1 MSSISTLLKAAKA
14 KLTTPLF
21 QGVSFETVLHSLT
34 KVRGTPT
41 LSVTEQMLFAKR
53 LSFLI
58 GASISVVECFQ
69 VLQEQARSVRVRY
82 VYERIRGDLSS
93 GQYLHTSLKK
103 FGTAFGSFAINLIK
117 VGELSGSLSQNLA
130 YLAEEMKKRHLLQ
143 KKLIGALVYPVIITI
158 ATLGITG
165 LLTVFIFPKIM
176 PIFASLNVELP
187 LTTQILL
194 AVSLF
199 LRENGMWVVLGSVV
213 GLIVISMLY
222 KKVPTVR
229 HVLDQVSLVLPVIGP
244 LSRSYHMANFCRTL
258 GLLLKS
264 GMTLLEATI
273 IMSDT
278 MDNVVFGRALLQV
291 AEGIK
296 TGKQLSIMLAHHKEL
311 FPSMMTHM
319 IGIGERTGN
328 LSNTLIYLSDYY
340 EVEVDD
346 MTRNLSSAIEPILMV
361 VMGLLVGLV
370 AVSVITPIYEI
381 TQKISR

>member
-1 MSSISTLLKAAKA
+1 MRLVA
-14 KLTTPLF
+14 PLF
-21 QGVSFETVLHSLT
+21 QGASAGSFIESLT

-41 LSVTEQMLFAKR
+41 LSITEQMLFAKR

-58 GASISVVECFQ
+58 GANVSVVECFH
-69 VLQEQARSVRVRY
+69 VLQEQARSVCVKN
-82 VYERIRGDLSS
+82 VYERIGQDLSS

-103 FGTAFGSFAINLIK
+103 FGAAFGSFAINLIK

-143 KKLIGALVYPVIITI
+143 KKLIGAMVYPVIITV

-176 PIFASLNVELP
+176 PIFASLNIELP

-199 LRENGMWVVLGSVV
+199 LRSNGIWVILGS
-213 GLIVISMLY
+213 IVAVAAISMLY

-229 HVLDQVSLVLPVIGP
+229 LLLDQVSLVLPVAGP

-278 MDNVVFGRALLQV
+278 MDNVVFGRSLLEV

-296 TGKQLSIMLAHHKEL
+296 SGKQLSGMLAEHTQL
-311 FPSMMTHM
+311 FPYMMTHM

-340 EVEVDD
+340 EVEVDE

-370 AVSVITPIYEI
+370 AVSVITPIYDI

>member
-1 MSSISTLLKAAKA
+1 MSNNALKIAEIKKA
-14 KLTTPLF
+14 LSKKELRTRWRTF
-21 QGVSFETVLHSLT
+21 VDSLT

-41 LSVTEQMLFAKR
+41 LSITEQMLFAKR

-58 GASISVVECFQ
+58 GANVSAVECFH
-69 VLQEQARSVRVRY
+69 VLREQTRSMRVRF
-82 VYERIRGDLSS
+82 VYERIITDISS

-103 FGTAFGSFAINLIK
+103 FGNVFGSFAINIIK

-130 YLAEEMKKRHLLQ
+130 YLAEEMKKRHVLQ
-143 KKLIGALVYPVIITI
+143 KKLIGALVYPVIITV
-158 ATLGITG
+158 ATFGITG

-187 LTTQILL
+187 LTTKILL

-199 LRENGMWVVLGSVV
+199 LREHGILVIFGLVVFVAFVV
-213 GLIVISMLY
+213 VLY
-222 KKVPTVR
+222 KKVPLVR
-229 HVLDQVSLVLPVIGP
+229 LALDHTSLVLPIFGG

-264 GMTLLEATI
+264 GMTLLDATH
-273 IMSDT
+273 IMSET
-278 MDNVVFGRALLQV
+278 MSNVVYSRALLKV
-291 AEGIK
+291 AEGIR
-296 TGKQLSIMLAHHKEL
+296 TGKQLSVMLAEHKHI
-311 FPSMMTHM
+311 FPHMMTHM

-328 LSNTLIYLSDYY
+328 LSHTLIYLSDYY
-340 EVEVDD
+340 EEEVDD
-346 MTRNLSSAIEPILMV
+346 LTRNLSSSIEPVLMI

-370 AVSVITPIYEI
+370 AVSVITPVYEI